1 MTRIIYPTADGIAVI
16 IPTGELSI
24 EDVAAKDVPAGT
36 PYRFIDSDDL
46 PQDRD
51 FRAAWDADFTD
62 PDGYGI
68 GAVAWFAQQETP
80 Q

>member
-1 MTRIIYPTADGIAVI
+1 MTRIVYPTADGIAVI